1 MKENINIENCKRC
14 GAKIDPRTECC
25 VNCGLHVSDYSETK
39 KNPVLKIVLAVAA
52 VIVVLLLA
60 KGILNLIAAKFDV
73 APNDGYIEVVEELM
87 DAVYV
92 DTDMT
97 KFISLMP
104 EAIVQQKIDENFDGD
119 EAAFQERMQEVYA
132 ELEGMTADAGS
143 VTWKIDE
150 ELDMVGV
157 QLKRYEEIL
166 EEESGVAIKLRSA
179 KALDL
184 TVSYTE
190 NGEPKEESM
199 YVLLGLID
207 GEWYLVSF
215 TQD

>member
-1 MKENINIENCKRC
+1 MKENINIKNCKRC

-39 KNPVLKIVLAVAA
+39 KNSVLKIVLAVVA

-73 APNDGYIEVVEELM
+73 APNDGYLEVVEELM
-87 DAVYV
+87 DAAYV
-92 DTDMT
+92 DTDIT

-104 EAIVQQKIDENFDGD
+104 EAIVQQKIDENFAGD

-143 VTWKIDE
+143 VTWEINE

-157 QLKRYEEIL
+157 QLNRYEEIL
-166 EEESGVAIKLRSA
+166 EEETGVAIKLRSA
-179 KALDL
+179 KALDI
-184 TVSYTE
+184 TVSYMA

-199 YVLLGLID
+199 YVLMGLID